1 MSKKRSEAKKRSITC
16 IRLRYRTA
24 QLFSLTFR
32 NNLRVDFGNFS
43 SGPELLPM
51 LIKRVL
57 FLAARSWNSNGFV
70 VLASFIAC
78 QIVASLHWMRV
89 CNDLL
94 FMHARI
100 PVMAAVRV
108 MWWSCVCDPK
118 LEDRFCRNP
127 AASNKFQCWVYYCDD
142 QTNPNPEHRL
152 VHLCNLHLQW
162 SPLDQPPHH
171 DHLLDRSWS
180 IRVL

>member
-1 MSKKRSEAKKRSITC
+1 MGWRSLLVKSNLRVLGLRFWGDMLLLWCWPTSDGVSLACQEIQGCQRSEAKTRSITC

-57 FLAARSWNSNGFV
+57 VLAARSWNSKGFA
-70 VLASFIAC
+70 VLASCIAY

-100 PVMAAVRV
+100 PVMVAVRV

-127 AASNKFQCWVYYCDD
+127 AASNKF
-142 QTNPNPEHRL
+142 
-152 VHLCNLHLQW
+152 
-162 SPLDQPPHH
+162 
-171 DHLLDRSWS
+171 
-180 IRVL
+180 